1 MSLIGRMLAAART
14 RAPDPDVRFA
24 GAPPMSAGV
33 PLTQATALTLGA
45 VFACVRAIAEDVAVL
60 PWHGYRREGQNRTK
74 VTDLDRLLNRQVN
87 DELGAVQFRT
97 ALVAHALTWG
107 NAYAEIERNLRGQAV
122 ALHLIT
128 PDRVTIDRDRAGLL
142 IYKVT
147 DPHGGGETILPARDV
162 FHLRG
167 LGWDGIRGY
176 SPVSMAAR
184 DMGINL
190 AQNTF
195 AASFFGNGA
204 HVGMAVEV
212 PQQMSSEGIKALLQR
227 LTSLVGGPRRAF
239 TPIVLD
245 GGSKL
250 HRLSVPPNEAQFLE
264 SRQFAVEEIARWYRV
279 PPHKIGHLARSTFS
293 NIEHQGLDYVAS
305 ALLPW
310 VRRLEEEADR
320 KLTFGWQAEF
330 TKIALQAL
338 MRADSST
345 RGTWYQTMRNIGAF
359 SVNDV
364 RALEDMDGIGPDGDV
379 YVMQQQYVPLDM
391 LGNMPA
397 PAPAPASPE
406 PDDDAAEDSSPPT
419 TTPPQE

>member
-74 VTDLDRLLNRQVN
+74 VSDLDRLLNRQVN
-87 DELGAVQFRT
+87 DELGAMQFRT

-107 NAYAEIERNLRGQAV
+107 NGYAEIERNLRGQAV

-142 IYKVT
+142 VYKVT

-364 RALEDMDGIGPDGDV
+364 RSLEDMDGIGPDGDV

-391 LGNMPA
+391 LGQMPEPTPA
-397 PAPAPASPE
+397 PTV
-406 PDDDAAEDSSPPT
+406 PDQSDAPPT
-419 TTPPQE
+419 PDQPTQLQE